1 MENIEFN
8 ILNGFEIQS
17 NYIEQYIDINLSEN
31 PKFTREIQFPKFKNF
46 LKQEREIKVILAT
59 SGDKLLGWLMVS
71 FAENRGLYHF
81 NMVVHRE
88 FQRVGIGKQL
98 LIKAKENFDELYGVV
113 VPVNR
118 YKRRDGTQYKTPIE
132 FYKQNGFSL
141 TGKKF
146 VEYRDVQ
153 LVEIKWSTK

>member
-1 MENIEFN
+1 MEHIEYN
-8 ILNGFEIQS
+8 LLNGSEIQ
-17 NYIEQYIDINLSEN
+17 NNFIEQYIEINLSEN
-31 PKFTREIQFPKFKNF
+31 PKFTREIRFETFKN
-46 LKQEREIKVILAT
+46 LLHRDNSIKIILAT
-59 SGDKLLGWLMVS
+59 SGEKLLGWLMIS

-81 NMVVHRE
+81 NMLVHRE
-88 FQRVGIGKQL
+88 FQRAGIGKQML
-98 LIKAKENFDELYGVV
+98 TKAKENYDELYGVV

-118 YKRRDGTQYKTPIE
+118 YKRRDGTQYKTPID
-132 FYKQNGFSL
+132 FYKKNGFSL